1 MKILVIEDNQ
11 DVRENIEEIL
21 DLAGYKTLT
30 AENGKIG
37 IKKAKKEL
45 PDLIIC
51 DIMMPV
57 MDGYDVLY
65 FLSLNPETSTIPF
78 IFLTAKS
85 EKTDFRK
92 GMELGA
98 DDYITKPFEESDL
111 IKSIEVRIE
120 KSKKVKSLFYTDTE
134 NPNSSLTIEQS
145 LFKNVKERKYQAKS
159 FIYIENSQ
167 PIYLYRIT
175 KGQIKV
181 FNTNND
187 GKEYTTSLKTEGEY
201 LGYQSLLK
209 DQNYIDS
216 ASAVTDT
223 IVELIPKESFF
234 EVLNENREV
243 ANQFIKRLSSDVLD
257 LEKELLKL
265 AYDSVK
271 KRVADSLIKYF
282 TKYNHEDKIGLA
294 IPREELAN
302 MAGTS
307 TESVIRTLSEFK
319 KDNFIDIQ
327 GKHILIKEFDELK
340 NYKY

>member
-1 MKILVIEDNQ
+1 MKILIIEDNP

-21 DLAGYKTLT
+21 DLAGYHTIS

-37 IKKAKKEL
+37 IKKAKEEL

-65 FLSLNPETSTIPF
+65 FLSLNPETSCIPF

-111 IKSIEVRIE
+111 IKSIEIRLD
-120 KSKKVKSLFYTDTE
+120 KSKRIKNLFVTDSSSQE
-134 NPNSSLTIEQS
+134 ENSSGET
-145 LFKNVKERKYQAKS
+145 LFKNVKQKKFQAKS
-159 FIYIENSQ
+159 YIYLENSQ
-167 PIYLYRIT
+167 PVYLYKVL
-175 KGQIKV
+175 KGQVKI

-187 GKEYTTSLKTEGEY
+187 GKEFTTSLCSEGDY
-201 LGYQSLLK
+201 IGYHALLK
-209 DQNYIDS
+209 DETYTDS
-216 ASAVTDT
+216 AIAVSDT
-223 IVELIPKESFF
+223 TLELIPRESFF
-234 EVLNENREV
+234 EVMRNNREI
-243 ANQFIKRLSSDVLD
+243 ANQFIKQLSADVIE

-265 AYDSVK
+265 AYNSVK
-271 KRVADSLIKYF
+271 KRVADSLVKYF
-282 TKYNHEDKIGLA
+282 EKYGHEHSSGLS
-294 IPREELAN
+294 IPREDLAN

-319 KDNFIDIQ
+319 KDKLIDIQ
-327 GKHILIKEFDELK
+327 GKHIYINELEELK
-340 NYKY
+340 DYKY